1 MTTFAQLRRDF
12 GLTQRELAQ
21 LLGVARN
28 TVARWEIGL
37 SRPPKIA
44 ELALRALRPRLR
56 RRVKKDRHA
65 G

>member
-1 MTTFAQLRRDF
+1 MNRFAQLRKEY

-37 SRPPKIA
+37 VEPPKIA
-44 ELALRALRPRLR
+44 EVALRGLQSRLR
-56 RRVKKDRHA
+56 KRANRDRH
-65 G
+65 GS